1 MFLISVF
8 GLHARGIS
16 APNMMMGCLIFYGGV
31 GQFIA
36 GIMEFITGNTVS
48 VLHYPDEDIVADR
61 LSLVQLSSHPM
72 EPLTCPM
79 RRYIFP
85 ALVF

>member
-8 GLHARGIS
+8 GLHARGVT
-16 APNMMMGCLIFYGGV
+16 APNVMIGCLIFYGGV

-48 VLHYPDEDIVADR
+48 YFVLVYRLLCAVAKSKR
-61 LSLVQLSSHPM
+61 RTNSSVPPFSHPM
-72 EPLTCPM
+72 APLTCHTQ
-79 RRYIFP
+79 
-85 ALVF
+85 